1 MRRNLI
7 DEKDMLR
14 ESDRVAVDVINYAVR
29 GLLMTTLELLSQGA
43 GVGTDM
49 GGCGFW
55 EDWGEY
61 NEGNC
66 EPFDGVEFYD
76 GPQFDGQEPE
86 RIVLS
91 TEDTYYYLKVASK
104 SYIEEYPE
112 RAQRVEE
119 LLEAY
124 RKNFDIHEKV

>member
-1 MRRNLI
+1 MGNLI

-14 ESDRVAVDVINYAVR
+14 ESDRVAVDVINYDVR
-29 GLLMTTLELLSQGA
+29 SSFMTMLELLSQGA
-43 GVGTDM
+43 GIGTDM

-55 EDWGEY
+55 EDLGESNDDY
-61 NEGNC
+61 Y

-76 GPQFDGQEPE
+76 GPQFDGEEPKS
-86 RIVLS
+86 IVLS
-91 TEDTYYYLKVASK
+91 VEDTYYYLKVASK
-104 SYIEEYPE
+104 AYIEEYPE